1 MTAPTRRASPLGGE
15 DHGQGRHPDS
25 ASVAGEADRV
35 LFRNYKRAPV
45 AFSHGR
51 GVRLFDLDGREYLDF
66 IGGIAVSSLGHAHPA
81 LVAALCSQ
89 AARYLHVSNL
99 YQIPEQVE
107 AARRLLAASGLDRA
121 FFCNS
126 GAEANEAAIKLAR
139 KRAKTAKGAACHE
152 ILVTENSFHGR
163 TLATLAATGNPRY
176 RQGFEPL
183 PEGFR
188 FVPFDDLDAVRA
200 AVTDLTCA
208 ILVEPVQGEGGVLPA
223 SPRYLSGLRA
233 LCDENGLLLVL
244 DEIQTGIGRTGK
256 MFAYQHAGIRPDVV
270 TVAKGVAGG
279 VPAGVVLATEEVAA
293 HFVPGDHG
301 STFGG
306 NALASA
312 AICAVLDAIE
322 RERLVENA
330 EAMGARLVAG
340 LERLRERHAIL
351 LEIRGAG
358 LLVGVDLSID
368 AAPVVE
374 ACLAR
379 GLLVNAVRPK
389 TLRLAPPL
397 IVSAH
402 DVDRALALLDEAL
415 AAVAAPEPAGVLDPT
430 HLEPVSR
437 REKGEEGK
445 ETA

>member
-1 MTAPTRRASPLGGE
+1 MNAF
-15 DHGQGRHPDS
+15 PDS
-25 ASVAGEADRV
+25 ATVARAADRV

-51 GVRLFDLDGREYLDF
+51 GVRLFDLEGREYLDF

-81 LVAALCSQ
+81 LVAAVAAQ
-89 AARYLHVSNL
+89 VARYIHVSNL
-99 YQIPEQVE
+99 YQIPEQV
-107 AARRLLAASGLDRA
+107 AAAERLTAVSGLPRA

-139 KRAKTAKGAACHE
+139 KRAKSALGAGSYE
-152 ILVTENSFHGR
+152 ILVTDNSFHGR
-163 TLATLAATGNPRY
+163 TLATVAATGNPRY
-176 RQGFEPL
+176 QAGFEPL
-183 PEGFR
+183 PAGFR
-188 FVPFDDLDAVRA
+188 FVPFDDLAAMRS
-200 AVTDLTCA
+200 AVTNATCA
-208 ILVEPVQGEGGVLPA
+208 ILVEPVQGEGGILRPSDGYLP
-223 SPRYLSGLRA
+223 GLRA
-233 LCDENGLLLVL
+233 LCDEKRLLLVL
-244 DEIQTGIGRTGK
+244 DEVQTGIGRTGK

-270 TVAKGVAGG
+270 TIAKGVAGG
-279 VPAGVVLATEEVAA
+279 VPAGVVLATEEAAA

-322 RERLVENA
+322 REGLVENA
-330 EAMGARLVAG
+330 QTSGERLAAG
-340 LERLRERHAIL
+340 LERLRATHPIL
-351 LEIRGAG
+351 LEVRGAG
-358 LLVGVDLSID
+358 LLVGADLSID

-389 TLRLAPPL
+389 TLRFAPPL
-397 IVSAH
+397 IVSPAE
-402 DVDRALALLDEAL
+402 VDRALEILDEAL
-415 AAVAAPEPAGVLDPT
+415 VAVGSAAPEPVAVAA
-430 HLEPVSR
+430 SA
-437 REKGEEGK
+437 GK